1 VRFLIFTIFRATT
14 VPVDQGIETAQ
25 KHFAD
30 QLESSGGKLSGCV
43 HCAGIAIKQEWTNN
57 MVDSIPNFEKML
69 KVNVS
74 RLEWHVTHGGTVG

>member
-1 VRFLIFTIFRATT
+1 MLSGYLICKT
-14 VPVDQGIETAQ
+14 QGIETAQ
-25 KHFAD
+25 QHFAK

-69 KVNVS
+69 KVNVRRLLPQVDSS
-74 RLEWHVTHGGTVG
+74 RLHTD